1 MFGEMNL
8 QTRGAP
14 VLHEVAE
21 PVKPGEDVEPLLTR
35 MWEVMI
41 KERGIG
47 LAANQ
52 VGVLKRV
59 IIVSIP
65 GGFCQELINPVI
77 TKRSG
82 GKVRSVEGCLSYPGA
97 KISMMRDK
105 SIVVEGTDRDG
116 KRVRRKCRGLEAYCV
131 QHEID
136 HLNGRTIE

>member
-8 QTRGAP
+8 QTRGAA
-14 VLHEVAE
+14 VLHQVAE
-21 PVKPGEDVEPLLTR
+21 PVEKGEDMTPLLDR
-35 MWEVMI
+35 MWQVMV

-77 TKRSG
+77 TKRSKG
-82 GKVRSVEGCLSYPGA
+82 IARSVEGCLSYPGA
-97 KISMMRDK
+97 KISMKRAK
-105 SIVVEGTDRDG
+105 TIVVEGYDRDG
-116 KRVRRKCRGLEAYCV
+116 KHVRRKCRGIEAYCV